1 MKKVMTM
8 ITAAVLLL
16 SAGSFAA
23 NLKDDVNEKALSA
36 FAKDFSG
43 ATEVNWQER
52 DNLYLVEFRVD
63 GVTFNAAYNSE
74 GELLSSSRG
83 IRLEEVPLP
92 VMAAVNKKYIGY
104 EIGNNAA
111 ELTFDG
117 QTNYFL
123 TIANSQQVL
132 FIRVDTR
139 GHIKVERRTKL

>member
-52 DNLYLVEFRVD
+52 DNLYLVEFRMD
-63 GVTFNAAYNSE
+63 GVSFNAAYNSE
-74 GELLSSSRG
+74 GELLSSSKG
-83 IRLEEVPLP
+83 IRLDELPLS
-92 VMAAVNKKYIGY
+92 VVAAVNKKYLGY

-132 FIRVDTR
+132 FIRVDTK